1 MKRNRH
7 EEFYNSIFEPLWEPG
22 GIVRGNRLRERVGL
36 MRRRKRMLAVVSLA
50 LEYDSS
56 DEGPEVSRIRSTL
69 DETVR

>member
-1 MKRNRH
+1 M
-7 EEFYNSIFEPLWEPG
+7 
-22 GIVRGNRLRERVGL
+22 RGNRLRERVGL